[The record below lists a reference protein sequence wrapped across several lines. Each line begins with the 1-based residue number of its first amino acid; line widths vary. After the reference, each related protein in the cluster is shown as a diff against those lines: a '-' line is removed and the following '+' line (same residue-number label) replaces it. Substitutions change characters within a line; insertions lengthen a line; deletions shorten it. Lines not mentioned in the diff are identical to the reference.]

1 MMKAL
6 EKQDVERELLS
17 QLLRS
22 GAGIAANLSEA
33 VYGSRRRDFFS
44 NPRIALKE
52 YSGTHARPKLLRA
65 TGSLTETESSSV
77 NQDSTEIPKMLISIN
92 KPTQQAQMDSYQL
105 SPLNFNSC
113 TPSAWT
119 AARLMCAP
127 WLWMNKAPLW
137 GRPHS
142 RTPRYPARKIRN
154 FTSGMPTGFSD
165 RYPNVP

>member
-1 MMKAL
+1 MMQAL
-6 EKQDVERELLS
+6 EKAGRRAGIAQPA
-17 QLLRS
+17 LRS

-92 KPTQQAQMDSYQL
+92 KPTQQAQPDSY
-105 SPLNFNSC
+105 
-113 TPSAWT
+113 
-119 AARLMCAP
+119 
-127 WLWMNKAPLW
+127 
-137 GRPHS
+137 
-142 RTPRYPARKIRN
+142 
-154 FTSGMPTGFSD
+154 
-165 RYPNVP
+165 

>member
-1 MMKAL
+1 MK
-6 EKQDVERELLS
+6 KQDVERELLS

-105 SPLNFNSC
+105 
-113 TPSAWT
+113 
-119 AARLMCAP
+119 
-127 WLWMNKAPLW
+127 
-137 GRPHS
+137 
-142 RTPRYPARKIRN
+142 
-154 FTSGMPTGFSD
+154 FTIKF
-165 RYPNVP
+165 

>member
-1 MMKAL
+1 MK
-6 EKQDVERELLS
+6 KQDVERELLS

-77 NQDSTEIPKMLISIN
+77 NQDSTEILNMLISIN
-92 KPTQQAQMDSYQL
+92 KPTQQAQPDSY
-105 SPLNFNSC
+105 
-113 TPSAWT
+113 
-119 AARLMCAP
+119 
-127 WLWMNKAPLW
+127 
-137 GRPHS
+137 
-142 RTPRYPARKIRN
+142 
-154 FTSGMPTGFSD
+154 
-165 RYPNVP
+165 

>member
-1 MMKAL
+1 MK
-6 EKQDVERELLS
+6 KQDVERELLS

-52 YSGTHARPKLLRA
+52 YSGTHARPKLRA

-92 KPTQQAQMDSYQL
+92 KPTQQAQPDSY
-105 SPLNFNSC
+105 
-113 TPSAWT
+113 
-119 AARLMCAP
+119 
-127 WLWMNKAPLW
+127 
-137 GRPHS
+137 
-142 RTPRYPARKIRN
+142 
-154 FTSGMPTGFSD
+154 
-165 RYPNVP
+165 

>member
-1 MMKAL
+1 MK
-6 EKQDVERELLS
+6 KQDVERELLS

-77 NQDSTEIPKMLISIN
+77 NQDSTEIPKMLNNLRTEGGSDN
-92 KPTQQAQMDSYQL
+92 GKPQPEPYQ
-105 SPLNFNSC
+105 PK
-113 TPSAWT
+113 T
-119 AARLMCAP
+119 
-127 WLWMNKAPLW
+127 
-137 GRPHS
+137 
-142 RTPRYPARKIRN
+142 
-154 FTSGMPTGFSD
+154 
-165 RYPNVP
+165 

>member
-1 MMKAL
+1 MK
-6 EKQDVERELLS
+6 KQDVERELLS

-22 GAGIAANLSEA
+22 GAGIAEA

-92 KPTQQAQMDSYQL
+92 KPTQQAQPDSY
-105 SPLNFNSC
+105 
-113 TPSAWT
+113 
-119 AARLMCAP
+119 
-127 WLWMNKAPLW
+127 
-137 GRPHS
+137 
-142 RTPRYPARKIRN
+142 
-154 FTSGMPTGFSD
+154 
-165 RYPNVP
+165 

>member
-1 MMKAL
+1 MMQAL
-6 EKQDVERELLS
+6 EKAGRRAGIAQ

-44 NPRIALKE
+44 KPRIALKE

-92 KPTQQAQMDSYQL
+92 KPTQRAQPDSY
-105 SPLNFNSC
+105 
-113 TPSAWT
+113 
-119 AARLMCAP
+119 
-127 WLWMNKAPLW
+127 
-137 GRPHS
+137 
-142 RTPRYPARKIRN
+142 
-154 FTSGMPTGFSD
+154 
-165 RYPNVP
+165 